1 MLTDQELQRLRNQAN
16 ECEQAADEIVELRAE
31 RDALL
36 ASAPRWIACSERM
49 PDDDIDVLAWV
60 ADGFFDGR
68 CYIVSR
74 AGDWFVDDDAR
85 TVSRVTH
92 WMDLPEAPEEAK

>member
-36 ASAPRWIACSERM
+36 LDRQQRAAPSAEPVRINYAVLYDFAAEQNIDYNALGTAVRAALGVER
-49 PDDDIDVLAWV
+49 
-60 ADGFFDGR
+60 
-68 CYIVSR
+68 
-74 AGDWFVDDDAR
+74 
-85 TVSRVTH
+85 
-92 WMDLPEAPEEAK
+92 